1 MTACGGSADAATGAR
16 RATIGIPDVQSLSC
30 STSNK
35 TALERPRPSP
45 LRIAPQTDPDRL
57 ASLAPAG
64 RTLLVDKDQ
73 PIYAE
78 GEPATFCYRILGGC
92 VRMVK
97 LIDDGR
103 RQVTEFLL
111 PEDLFGLDMFDAHDL
126 TAEAVIPTT
135 VCRYRRA
142 ALEALADR
150 DPAVARGLRS
160 FAAHGLR
167 TARGQMML
175 LGRTTAMERIATFL
189 LEMTARAPR
198 PGQDRVA
205 LPMGRADIADYLGLT
220 TETICRVLAC
230 LRESGTIATSRGPDG
245 TSVTIHDL
253 AALQTLASAELT
265 RAGVGL
271 RSGRDGDPL
280 APLDALIP
288 PRHQGWLRRERVG
301 GNGPPLAVTAIF
313 LAQT

>member
-1 MTACGGSADAATGAR
+1 M
-16 RATIGIPDVQSLSC
+16 QSLSC
-30 STSNK
+30 SASNK
-35 TALERPRPSP
+35 TALERPRAPP
-45 LRIAPQTDPDRL
+45 LRIATQTDPDRL
-57 ASLAPAG
+57 APLAPAG
-64 RTLLVDKDQ
+64 RTLHVDKDQ

-92 VRMVK
+92 VRLVK

-126 TAEAVIPTT
+126 TAEAVTPTT
-135 VCRYRRA
+135 VWRYRRA

-160 FAAHGLR
+160 FAAQGLR

-175 LGRTTAMERIATFL
+175 LGRTTATERIATFL

-198 PGQDRVA
+198 PGQDHVA

-245 TSVTIHDL
+245 TCVTIHDPAGL
-253 AALQTLASAELT
+253 RALASAGFT
-265 RAGVGL
+265 RARGDL
-271 RSGRDGDPL
+271 RSGRDGAPL
-280 APLDALIP
+280 APLDVLIP
-288 PRHQGWLRRERVG
+288 PRHQGWLRRERGG

-313 LAQT
+313 LAQN